1 MTSGIPTI
9 APFRGVR
16 YDPQK
21 IADFRL
27 VTAPPYD
34 VISEIQQNRL
44 YERSPYNVVR
54 LILGRQYPA
63 DTEENNRYTR
73 AVSDFKS
80 WLQSGV
86 LIRDPEPSVYLY
98 EQSFEVFEIRGQGRF
113 TRRGFLALR
122 RLEEFEKGRIRP
134 HEKTLSGPKAD
145 RLLLIKAC
153 GANFSPIFSLYSDPD
168 HQWTNLLEP
177 FFKIPS
183 QVDFSD
189 DEGIRHRLWRV
200 SDPALFQKMNEIL
213 GGKNLFIADGHHR
226 YETAIAYR
234 DWMKKQFP
242 HSTDDAAFNYV
253 MMFFGEMSDPGL
265 IILPTHRVLQNW
277 PGFDAGNFKE
287 RLKEF
292 FDFKTFAKDR
302 KEAFLSELSNLRDRR
317 AIGILFPQEPG
328 HHLII
333 PKPAAFQS
341 IDTAILH
348 QTIFRDVLKFK
359 DEDEK
364 DPRHLRFIKEMEEGF
379 EALKDPQ
386 VNCVFLMNCPRMEDL
401 RKVVESGQI
410 LPPKTTYFY
419 PKLITGLVMNQIDP
433 RDSVVI

>member
-1 MTSGIPTI
+1 MTKIK
-9 APFRGVR
+9 PFKAFIYNR
-16 YDPQK
+16 DK
-21 IADFRL
+21 IKDLSA
-27 VTAPPYD
+27 VVCPPYD
-34 VISEIQQNRL
+34 IISPEDQRYYHERNQYNLIHILLGNDVEGQDKYQRSADYFRDWLKNRIIIQEEKPAAYFYSQD
-44 YERSPYNVVR
+44 YN
-54 LILGRQYPA
+54 
-63 DTEENNRYTR
+63 
-73 AVSDFKS
+73 
-80 WLQSGV
+80 
-86 LIRDPEPSVYLY
+86 
-98 EQSFEVFEIRGQGRF
+98 IRGEKR
-113 TRRGFLALR
+113 TRLGFISLLR
-122 RLEEFEKGRIRP
+122 LGEDCNSVFG
-134 HEKTLSGPKAD
+134 HENTHAAPKED
-145 RLLLIKAC
+145 RLKILKRVKA
-153 GANFSPIFSLYSDPD
+153 NLSPIFAIFLDKKRIIQRIYQKDIKGK
-168 HQWTNLLEP
+168 EP
-177 FFKIPS
+177 FICVTDSEKTVHKI
-183 QVDFSD
+183 
-189 DEGIRHRLWRV
+189 WRID
-200 SDPALFQKMNEIL
+200 SPEELLNIQSCMEHENI
-213 GGKNLFIADGHHR
+213 FIADGHHR